1 MMRQLTP
8 IVLILFMRDLSVAQV
23 QRPNVIMLVADQL
36 RYESCGYAGD
46 AKAITP
52 NIDRLAAEGI
62 DFYNYV
68 VNTPVCA
75 ATRATLWTGKY
86 ASTHGMVVNELRLNP
101 NHDTLGHVLSLIHI

>member
-1 MMRQLTP
+1 MTFRLLFIFLPLICSPALT
-8 IVLILFMRDLSVAQV
+8 FAQI
-23 QRPNVIMLVADQL
+23 QRPNVVMIIADQL

-46 AKAITP
+46 EKAITP
-52 NIDRLAAEGI
+52 NIDRLAATGI
-62 DFYNYV
+62 SFDNYV

-101 NHDTLGHVLSLIHI
+101 NHDTLGHLLT